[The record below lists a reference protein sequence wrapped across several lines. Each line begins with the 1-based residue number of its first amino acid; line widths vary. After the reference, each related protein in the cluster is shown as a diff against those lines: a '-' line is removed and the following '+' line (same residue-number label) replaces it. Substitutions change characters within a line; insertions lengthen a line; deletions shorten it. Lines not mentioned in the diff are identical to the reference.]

1 MGWRAEMLPDIPAR
15 FPFPIKMTV
24 IGPVDF
30 DEELS
35 VPVAKATVKAI
46 KIVIDVS

>member
-15 FPFPIKMTV
+15 FPFAVKTTV
-24 IGPVDF
+24 IGFVDF

-35 VPVAKATVKAI
+35 LPVAKVTPKAVKNCH
-46 KIVIDVS
+46 

>member
-15 FPFPIKMTV
+15 FPFPVITTV
-24 IGPVDF
+24 IGLVDF
-30 DEELS
+30 DEELT
-35 VPVAKATVKAI
+35 ARCKNTVKAI